1 MRLTFTAAVCAVIG
15 LGLGACGDDDEC
27 SDSSKCVAAD
37 TQDTSE
43 TTPDTVAETTA
54 ETTPDTVAETTPDTV
69 AETTPDTVAETTAE
83 TVEEVTPAETVEE
96 TSPEVVVAKVTW
108 DDVYDIFASSC
119 TPCHN
124 SATAGGGPSGGHSIA
139 STDKAVAYA
148 ASQRNANI
156 GKCSGKTIGECAL
169 IRIKD
174 GSMPASGD
182 CSRTP
187 KGPKCPDAAEQALI
201 QQWFDD
207 GMLETN

>member
-37 TQDTSE
+37 TQDTS
-43 TTPDTVAETTA
+43 
-54 ETTPDTVAETTPDTV
+54 
-69 AETTPDTVAETTAE
+69 ETTPDTVAETTAE